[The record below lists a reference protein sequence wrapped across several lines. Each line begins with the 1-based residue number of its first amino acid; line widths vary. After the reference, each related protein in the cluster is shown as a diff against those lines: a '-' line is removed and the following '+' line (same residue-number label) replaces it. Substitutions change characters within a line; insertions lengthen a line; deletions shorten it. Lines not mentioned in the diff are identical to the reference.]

1 MTSPFL
7 LATRPKQVAA
17 ALAQNPNASPA
28 QVNQTVRADNPP
40 PDARQKWQQV
50 RDQAIQTDQKR
61 SADDTI
67 SPVANTIPMS
77 DYMQRFGPIQA
88 IGEVSAAGQVASS
101 QAQREAAAA
110 RMAAQLQA
118 QQQAALNSAY
128 QNSAN
133 VQVGGAPAD
142 NGAGWGSG
150 GNQGIANVLRAAGF
164 EENLIPT
171 FIGIAMAESGGRPD
185 AINDKNANGSID
197 RGLFQINSIHQ
208 GNSWYP
214 TNPSDP
220 LQSAK
225 AARAIYLSQGLKAW
239 TVYKTGAYQK
249 FVPSV
254 VPPKQVT
261 AIPSMTGGVVS
272 TGNGSLR
279 MQAVQKSLVVL
290 NLPYVWGGDSLKTG
304 VDCSGLVQQVYAQI
318 GIQMPRQARAQ
329 ATTGTRVAS
338 VSQLQPGDLVA
349 FKWAGG
355 YAGPNTVS
363 HIAIYAG
370 NNEIIEAY
378 GGSHGRRR
386 QLTNSAQDRGAI
398 YIHTRYPGE

>member
-28 QVNQTVRADNPP
+28 QVNQTVRAENPP

-88 IGEVSAAGQVASS
+88 IGEISAAGQVASS

-133 VQVGGAPAD
+133 IQVGGAPAD

-150 GNQGIANVLRAAGF
+150 GAQGVANVLRMAGF
-164 EENLIPT
+164 SEADVPI
-171 FIGIAMAESGGRPD
+171 FMAIAKAESGWKLSALNTSNRNGTTDAGRSHF
-185 AINDKNANGSID
+185 NTVHK
-197 RGLFQINSIHQ
+197 
-208 GNSWYP
+208 GNPWYP
-214 TNPSDP
+214 
-220 LQSAK
+220 
-225 AARAIYLSQGLKAW
+225 
-239 TVYKTGAYQK
+239 
-249 FVPSV
+249 
-254 VPPKQVT
+254 
-261 AIPSMTGGVVS
+261 
-272 TGNGSLR
+272 
-279 MQAVQKSLVVL
+279 
-290 NLPYVWGGDSLKTG
+290 
-304 VDCSGLVQQVYAQI
+304 
-318 GIQMPRQARAQ
+318 
-329 ATTGTRVAS
+329 
-338 VSQLQPGDLVA
+338 
-349 FKWAGG
+349 
-355 YAGPNTVS
+355 
-363 HIAIYAG
+363 
-370 NNEIIEAY
+370 
-378 GGSHGRRR
+378 
-386 QLTNSAQDRGAI
+386 
-398 YIHTRYPGE
+398 